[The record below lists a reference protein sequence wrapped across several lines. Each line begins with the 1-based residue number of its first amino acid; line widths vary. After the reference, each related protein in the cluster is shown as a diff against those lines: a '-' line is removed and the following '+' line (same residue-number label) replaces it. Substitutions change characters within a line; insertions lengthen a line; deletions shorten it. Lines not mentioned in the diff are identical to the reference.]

1 VCLEKS
7 LVSFI
12 FHEKIKRLFL
22 AMANNKKK
30 TSEDFF
36 RTTFTRILTVFANLN
51 SLSSIPFEYGR
62 SRLLFYD
69 KMSTCF
75 SPTLIGL
82 HINVGLFDDS
92 FIRSVGRLFDDSLIS
107 SIDLFFVCSI
117 DRFHLFLL

>member
-1 VCLEKS
+1 
-7 LVSFI
+7 
-12 FHEKIKRLFL
+12 
-22 AMANNKKK
+22 MANNKKK

-92 FIRSVGRLFDDSLIS
+92 FIRSVGRLSDDSFIRSVGPLSDDSFIR
-107 SIDLFFVCSI
+107 SIDLLFVCSI